1 MAKITSSLDL
11 SCSRGHFEGLCHA
24 CQLGRHT
31 RLPFTTSS
39 RTEQA
44 FDLVHCDLWTSPVLS
59 LSGYKYYLV
68 ILDDFSHFLWTFP
81 LWLKSDTFPTLTH
94 FFAWVSTSFIARSML
109 CSVTMAASLTT
120 TPPVHSSSLMASSCV
135 SRAPTPLLRTAGPNA

>member
-1 MAKITSSLDL
+1 MTKITSSLDP

-24 CQLGRHT
+24 CQLDRHT

-39 RTEQA
+39 RAEQA

-68 ILDDFSHFLWTFP
+68 ILDEFSHFLWTFP
-81 LWLKSDTFPTLTH
+81 LRLKSDTFNTLTH
-94 FFAWVSTSFIARSML
+94 LFAWVPTQFHHPVRAL
-109 CSVTMAASLTT
+109 C
-120 TPPVHSSSLMASSCV
+120 
-135 SRAPTPLLRTAGPNA
+135 